1 MPFLPF
7 PEWRPDVS
15 DYQGASSLVIQNVL
29 PRGDGYGPFP
39 DFNALSQAL
48 PAACRGTFF
57 ARNADGSIATFAG
70 TATRLYKLNN
80 TNFTWTDVSLG
91 GSAYSALSAAF
102 NWQFVQFN
110 NFVIAVQQNVA
121 PQVFDLTSATAFANL
136 GGAPPQASYVA
147 IINRFVVL
155 SGLLSF
161 PYRVQWSGLNATTTW
176 DNVTAQSN
184 YQDLADGGLTR
195 GVAGGDQYGIVFQ
208 DSAIRSMTFN
218 PGSPTVF
225 DILKVSSS
233 DGMFAPYSAVNAGGQ
248 TYFCSTQGFKSIAP
262 GGTPVSIGKEKFDRA
277 FFADVDAANP
287 QLIIGAAD
295 PKAPRIYWAYKSQS
309 GQAGL
314 FDKIIIY
321 DWMLQRATLVLMSG
335 EYLAT
340 LAKPGLTLENLDAV
354 APGVITISNAVN
366 NGSGLIRLTVSGLTA
381 GSGPEN
387 TNLATQN
394 SVEVYGVTGTTEA
407 NGNWPFAI
415 VDATHI
421 DLLGSAFVHVYGGG
435 GAIGGALDQLPFSL
449 DSISTGALAQLSG
462 VSSAHAIGFYAG
474 SNLAATLQT
483 AEQAAEQGDGARR
496 MRVQGLRPVT
506 DAASGLGAVVYRDT
520 LQAASS
526 VSPATPVDAL
536 GRCPQNVST
545 RYARGQLVIPYGA
558 SWSFAAGIEPQ
569 FVPEGAQ

>member
-1 MPFLPF
+1 MSFLPF

-15 DYQGASSLVIQNVL
+15 DYQGASSLTIQNVL
-29 PRGDGYGPFP
+29 PRGDGYGPFR
-39 DFNALSQAL
+39 DFNALSQPL

-80 TNFTWTDVSLG
+80 TSFAWTDVSLS
-91 GSAYSALSAAF
+91 GSAYASLSGAF

-110 NFVIAVQQNVA
+110 NFVIAVQQNVP
-121 PQVFDLTSATAFANL
+121 PQVFDLTSSTAFANL
-136 GGAPPQASYVA
+136 GGSPPQASYVA

-155 SGLLSF
+155 CGLLSF
-161 PYRVQWSGLNATTTW
+161 PYRVQWSGLNQTTTW

-233 DGMFAPYSAVNAGGQ
+233 DGMFAPYSAVNAGGT

-262 GGTPVSIGKEKFDRA
+262 GGAPVPIGKEKFDRA
-277 FFADVDAANP
+277 FFADADQANP

-295 PKAPRIYWAYKSQS
+295 PVAPRIYWSYKSLA
-309 GQAGL
+309 GQASL

-321 DWMLQRATLVLMSG
+321 DWMLQRASLVLMSG

-354 APGVITISNAVN
+354 APGIITVSNAGN
-366 NGSGLIRLTVSGLTA
+366 NGSGAIRLTVSGLTA
-381 GSGPEN
+381 GSGAGS
-387 TNLATQN
+387 TNLAAEN
-394 SVEVYGVTGTTEA
+394 SVVVYGVTGTTEA
-407 NGNWPFAI
+407 NGNWAFTI

-421 DLLGSAFVHVYGGG
+421 DLVGSAFVHAYAGG
-435 GAIGGALDQLPFSL
+435 GAIGGSLDQLPFSL
-449 DSISTGALAQLSG
+449 DSISTGALAQLCG

-483 AEQAAEQGDGARR
+483 AEQGGAAR
-496 MRVQGLRPVT
+496 MRVQGLRPIT
-506 DAASGLGAVVYRDT
+506 DAAAALGALAYRDT
-520 LQAASS
+520 LQA
-526 VSPATPVDAL
+526 VPTLSPATAIDAL

-558 SWSFAAGIEPQ
+558 SWTFAAGIEPQ
-569 FVPEGAQ
+569 FVAEGLQ

>member
-15 DYQGASSLVIQNVL
+15 DYQGASSLTIQNVL

-48 PAACRGTFF
+48 PAVCRGYFF

-70 TATRLYKLNN
+70 TATRLYRLNN
-80 TNFTWTDVSLG
+80 INFGWTDVSAG
-91 GSAYSALSAAF
+91 GGPYASLSAAF

-110 NFVIAVQQNVA
+110 NFVIAVQQSVA
-121 PQVFDLTSATAFANL
+121 PQVFDLTSSAAFANL

-147 IINRFVVL
+147 VINRFVVL

-161 PYRVQWSGLNATTTW
+161 PYRVQWSGLNATSTW

-184 YQDLADGGLTR
+184 FQDLADGGLTR

-218 PGSPTVF
+218 PGSPMVF
-225 DILKVSSS
+225 DILKISSS

-248 TYFCSTQGFKSIAP
+248 TYFCSTQGFKTIAP
-262 GGTPVSIGKEKFDRA
+262 GGAPVPIGKEKFDRA
-277 FFADVDAANP
+277 FFADVDQANP

-295 PKAPRIYWAYKSQS
+295 PKGPRIFWAYKSLA
-309 GQAGL
+309 GAAGL

-321 DWMLQRATLVLMSG
+321 DWMLQRATLVLMNG

-340 LAKPGLTLENLDAV
+340 LAKPGLTLESLDAV
-354 APGVITISNAVN
+354 APGVITISNATN
-366 NGSGLIRLTVSGLTA
+366 NGSGVIRLTVSGLTA
-381 GSGPEN
+381 GSGPQS
-387 TNLATQN
+387 TNLNTQN
-394 SVEVYGVTGTTEA
+394 TVEVYGVTGTTEA
-407 NGNWPFAI
+407 NGNWPFTI

-421 DLLGSAFVHVYGGG
+421 DLTGSAFVHVYAGG
-435 GAIGGALDQLPFSL
+435 GAIGGSLDQLPFSL
-449 DSISTGALAQLSG
+449 DTISNGALAQLSG
-462 VSSAHAIGFYAG
+462 VSGAHAVGFYAG

-483 AEQAAEQGDGARR
+483 AEQGGAQRI
-496 MRVQGLRPVT
+496 RVQGLRPIT
-506 DAASGLGAVVYRDT
+506 DAAVGLGAVAYRDT
-520 LQAASS
+520 LQS
-526 VSPATPVDAL
+526 VPTLSPATPIDAL
-536 GRCPQNVST
+536 GLCPQNLST
-545 RYARGQLVIPYGA
+545 RYARGQLVVPYGA

-569 FVPEGAQ
+569 FVPEGLQ

>member
-7 PEWRPDVS
+7 PEWKPDVS
-15 DYQGASSLVIQNVL
+15 DFQGASSLVIQNVL
-29 PRGDGYGPFP
+29 PRGDGYGPFQ
-39 DFNALSQAL
+39 DFQALSQPL
-48 PAACRGTFF
+48 PAACRGYFF

-70 TATRLYKLNN
+70 TATKLYKLNN
-80 TNFTWTDVSLG
+80 TSFTWTDVSAG
-91 GSAYSALSAAF
+91 GTAYSALSATF

-110 NFVIAVQQNVA
+110 NFVIAVQQNAA
-121 PQVFDLTSATAFANL
+121 PQVFDLTSSTAFANL

-147 IINRFVVL
+147 VISRFVVL

-161 PYRVQWSGLNATTTW
+161 PYRVQWSGLNQVTTW

-184 YQDLADGGLTR
+184 FQDLADGGLTR

-208 DSAIRSMTFN
+208 DSAVRSMTFN

-225 DILKVSSS
+225 DILKISSS

-248 TYFCSTQGFKSIAP
+248 TFFCSTQGFKAIAP
-262 GGTPVSIGKEKFDRA
+262 GGAPTPIGKEKFDRA
-277 FFADVDAANP
+277 FFADVDQSNP

-309 GQAGL
+309 GAAGL

-321 DWMLQRATLVLMSG
+321 DFMLGRATLILMSG

-354 APGVITISNAVN
+354 APGIITISNAAN
-366 NGSGLIRLTVSGLTA
+366 NGSGAIRLTVSGLAAGTA
-381 GSGPEN
+381 PEN
-387 TNLATQN
+387 TNLASEN

-407 NGNWPFAI
+407 NGNWPFTI
-415 VDATHI
+415 VDSTHI
-421 DLLGSAFVHVYGGG
+421 DLIGSSFVHAYTGG

-462 VSSAHAIGFYAG
+462 VSSAHAVGFYAG

-483 AEQAAEQGDGARR
+483 AEQGDSVRR
-496 MRVQGLRPVT
+496 MRVQALRPIT
-506 DAASGLGAVVYRDT
+506 DAAAGLASIAHREN
-520 LQAASS
+520 LQAVPAL
-526 VSPATPVDAL
+526 SPASAIDTRGLCV
-536 GRCPQNVST
+536 QNVSA
-545 RYARGQLVIPYGA
+545 RYARGQLTIPYGA
-558 SWSFAAGIEPQ
+558 NWTFATGIDPQ
-569 FVPEGAQ
+569 FTLEGVQ

>member
-7 PEWRPDVS
+7 PEWKPDVS
-15 DYQGASSLVIQNVL
+15 DFQGASSLVIENVL
-29 PRGDGYGPFP
+29 PRGDGYGPFA
-39 DFNALSQAL
+39 DFQALSQPL
-48 PAACRGTFF
+48 PAACRGYFF

-80 TNFTWTDVSLG
+80 TSFAWADVSQG
-91 GSAYSALSAAF
+91 GAAYSALSAAF

-121 PQVFDLTSATAFANL
+121 PQVFDLTGSTAFANL
-136 GGAPPQASYVA
+136 AGSPPQASYVA
-147 IINRFVVL
+147 VISRFVVL
-155 SGLLSF
+155 SGLLSA
-161 PYRVQWSGLNATTTW
+161 PYRVQWSGLNQTTTW

-184 YQDLADGGLTR
+184 FQDLADGGLTR

-208 DSAIRSMTFN
+208 DSAVRSMTFN

-225 DILKVSSS
+225 DILKISAG

-248 TYFCSTQGFKSIAP
+248 TYFCSTQGFKAIAP
-262 GGTPVSIGKEKFDRA
+262 GGAPTPIGKEKFDRA
-277 FFADVDAANP
+277 FFADVDQANP

-295 PKAPRIYWAYKSQS
+295 PKGPRIYWAYKSQS

-321 DWMLQRATLVLMSG
+321 DFMLQRASLVLMSG

-354 APGVITISNAVN
+354 APGIITISNAAN
-366 NGSGLIRLTVSGLTA
+366 NGSGGIRLTLSGLSA
-381 GSGPEN
+381 GTPPEN
-387 TNLATQN
+387 TNLATEN

-407 NGNWPFAI
+407 NGNWPFTI
-415 VDATHI
+415 IDSTHI
-421 DLLGSAFVHVYGGG
+421 DLVGSSFVHAYTGG

-462 VSSAHAIGFYAG
+462 VSNAHAVGFYAG

-483 AEQAAEQGDGARR
+483 AEQGDELRR
-496 MRVQGLRPVT
+496 MRVQALRPIT
-506 DAASGLGAVVYRDT
+506 DAAAATSAVAYREN
-520 LQAASS
+520 LQASPLLSS
-526 VSPATPVDAL
+526 PSAIDARGL
-536 GRCPQNVST
+536 CVQNVSA
-545 RYARGQLVIPYGA
+545 RYARGQLIIPYGA
-558 SWSFAAGIEPQ
+558 TWTFATGIDPQ
-569 FVPEGAQ
+569 FTLEGVQ

>member
-1 MPFLPF
+1 M
-7 PEWRPDVS
+7 VT
-15 DYQGASSLVIQNVL
+15 
-29 PRGDGYGPFP
+29 GPFP

-48 PAACRGTFF
+48 PAACRGYFF
-57 ARNADGSIATFAG
+57 ARNADGSITTFAG

-80 TNFTWTDVSLG
+80 TSLAWTDVSAG
-91 GSAYSALSAAF
+91 GAAYGALSASF

-110 NFVIAVQQNVA
+110 NFVIAVQQNAA
-121 PQVFDLTSATAFANL
+121 PQVFDLTSSAAFANL

-147 IINRFVVL
+147 VINRFVVL

-161 PYRVQWSGLNATTTW
+161 PYRVQWSGLNQTTTW

-184 YQDLADGGLTR
+184 FQDLADGGLTR

-233 DGMFAPYSAVNAGGQ
+233 DGMLAPYSAVNAGGQ
-248 TYFCSTQGFKSIAP
+248 TYFCSTQGFKTIAP
-262 GGTPVSIGKEKFDRA
+262 GGAPVPIGKEKFDRA
-277 FFADVDAANP
+277 FFADVDQANP

-295 PKAPRIYWAYKSQS
+295 PKAPRIYWAYKSLA

-340 LAKPGLTLENLDAV
+340 LAKPGLTLESLDAV
-354 APGVITISNAVN
+354 APGVITIGNAAN
-366 NGSGLIRLTVSGLTA
+366 NGAGLIRLTLSGLTA
-381 GSGPEN
+381 GSGAGSTDLNSE
-387 TNLATQN
+387 N

-407 NGNWPFAI
+407 NGNWAFTI

-421 DLLGSAFVHVYGGG
+421 DLVNSAFAHAYTGG

-449 DSISTGALAQLSG
+449 DSISNGALAQLSG
-462 VSSAHAIGFYAG
+462 VSNAHAVGFYAG

-483 AEQAAEQGDGARR
+483 SEQGGALR
-496 MRVQGLRPVT
+496 MRVQGLRPIT
-506 DAASGLGAVVYRDT
+506 DAAAALGAVVYRDT
-520 LQAASS
+520 LQAVATLG
-526 VSPATPVDAL
+526 PATPIGAL
-536 GRCPQNVST
+536 GLCPQNVST
-545 RYARGQLVIPYGA
+545 RYARGQVVIPYGA
-558 SWSFAAGIEPQ
+558 VWTFATGIEPQ
-569 FVPEGAQ
+569 VVPEGLQ